1 MPHRAACSSD
11 EPTPRY
17 TARVTTQ
24 KTYRAAFGPT
34 HDVARDAELIRLKD
48 ALHTI
53 EAIQA
58 ICKRYGAEARVF
70 EAGTGR
76 VVGDISRDGRR
87 VKGWGE

>member
-1 MPHRAACSSD
+1 M
-11 EPTPRY
+11 
-17 TARVTTQ
+17 TTQ
-24 KTYRAAFGPT
+24 KTYRAAFGT
-34 HDVARDAELIRLKD
+34 TNDRARDAELTRLKD
-48 ALHTI
+48 ALHTV

-76 VVGDISRDGRR
+76 VVGDITRAGDR

>member
-1 MPHRAACSSD
+1 MGLVSRLLVGWPAAALHWMGD
-11 EPTPRY
+11 
-17 TARVTTQ
+17 
-24 KTYRAAFGPT
+24 
-34 HDVARDAELIRLKD
+34 LKD
-48 ALHTI
+48 ALHTV

-76 VVGDISRDGRR
+76 VVGDITRAGDR

>member
-1 MPHRAACSSD
+1 MTVVSAL
-11 EPTPRY
+11 
-17 TARVTTQ
+17 
-24 KTYRAAFGPT
+24 KTFRAAFSRT
-34 HDVARDAELIRLKD
+34 NDAERDAELGRLKD

-76 VVGDISRDGRR
+76 VVGDVSRNGER